1 MHDNEN
7 LYSCPIEIINGLT
20 DNGHF
25 QHFTGL
31 KGPQKRTYLYV
42 TQFLSL
48 TKDKYQYFIRKYLN
62 HLLRPPSMSYS
73 PYKD

>member
-1 MHDNEN
+1 MHDSEN

-20 DNGHF
+20 DKGYF

-31 KGPQKRTYLYV
+31 KGPQKGTYLCV
-42 TQFLSL
+42 TQFVSL
-48 TKDKYQYFIRKYLN
+48 TKDKYQYFIRTYLN
-62 HLLRPPSMSYS
+62 QLLRPLSKSYS